1 MSGLTPGVSK
11 ITLRDLATM
20 MVAVSDNSATN
31 VLIDR
36 VGMENVDAWLILSAL
51 RTPACAVR

>member
-1 MSGLTPGVSK
+1 
-11 ITLRDLATM
+11 M

-36 VGMENVDAWLILSAL
+36 VGKCNTFLDSLG
-51 RTPACAVR
+51 